1 MESLKSVTARLEAL
15 SDGIFGIA
23 ATLLVLEVK
32 VPDLPEKYTQAEM
45 VTALL
50 KVFPSFLSFFIS
62 FLTILIYWVSHDSM
76 TRILVKSN
84 YRLTWLNLLLLFWI
98 ALIPFP
104 THFLSEYPTDLVAI
118 LTYGIVLL
126 LTGITANVTVY
137 YMFFIRPDLV
147 KHSITHDTRVDLFR
161 KYLMGPILYVVA
173 IGLAFV
179 HIYIT
184 LALYVLIPVIFFIPV
199 NQEQILKEMGLEK

>member
-1 MESLKSVTARLEAL
+1 METFKSVTARLEAL

-84 YRLTWLNLLLLFWI
+84 YRLTWLNLLLSHR
-98 ALIPFP
+98 
-104 THFLSEYPTDLVAI
+104 T
-118 LTYGIVLL
+118 
-126 LTGITANVTVY
+126 
-137 YMFFIRPDLV
+137 
-147 KHSITHDTRVDLFR
+147 
-161 KYLMGPILYVVA
+161 
-173 IGLAFV
+173 
-179 HIYIT
+179 
-184 LALYVLIPVIFFIPV
+184 
-199 NQEQILKEMGLEK
+199 